1 VRKTGLNFRVRDEIR
16 FSSRPLLVLRCIKV
30 DESAIFPVAKRGVR
44 SSGN

>member
-1 VRKTGLNFRVRDEIR
+1 MRRTGLNSWVRDEIT

-44 SSGN
+44 SAGN